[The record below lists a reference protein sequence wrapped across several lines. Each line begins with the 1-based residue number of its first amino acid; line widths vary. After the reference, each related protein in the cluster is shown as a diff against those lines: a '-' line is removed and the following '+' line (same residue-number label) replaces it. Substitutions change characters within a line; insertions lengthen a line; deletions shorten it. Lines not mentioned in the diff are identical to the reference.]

1 MQQQRGND
9 IASNIPLTLISSSS
23 DTSSKDA
30 ACFVISRKSPARTL
44 SRRSNGATSS
54 VAGVG
59 VQSST
64 LSLLCENESDNTNTN
79 ATTSCVMI
87 SSSLDKSNGS
97 CSEIHPAEPRKA
109 TVPMTNTAA
118 SSNHHIHH
126 RSVSMTSLG
135 TTIMAPRK
143 SEATILMEELWA
155 STDLIFQNKL
165 TWLLLVGPVAIAG
178 DSLGLLSE
186 ATCFALSGIALIPCA
201 ER

>member
-59 VQSST
+59 AQSST

-79 ATTSCVMI
+79 ATTSTMI

-135 TTIMAPRK
+135 TTIMAPHR

-178 DSLGLLSE
+178 DSLGLLGE